1 MHAQKDVM
9 QQALDRS
16 GWRAEDISHIDVNG
30 SGSEITDL
38 LELRAIEAVYR
49 PDRLSTCELG
59 SMKPNIGHPL
69 CAEGIASLIK
79 VVLMLH
85 HGQRVPFLS
94 AREPM
99 AHYDLDA
106 SPFRFTRQL
115 RPWGEAPRVAAI
127 NSFADGGT
135 NAHVIVEGA
144 VAHADAWRQPIPA
157 PVLKRV
163 WLPAQSSP
171 AEREAAN
178 DLDRTVETGRRPPL
192 AASRRSA
199 SRRAERPNGESFAP
213 TAMANEIPLTAVQPE
228 PGFWERYS

>member
-1 MHAQKDVM
+1 VM

-16 GWRAEDISHIDVNG
+16 GWRAQDISHIDVNG

-49 PDRLSTCELG
+49 PERLSPCELG

-94 AREPM
+94 ATEPM

-144 VAHADAWRQPIPA
+144 VAHADAWRQP
-157 PVLKRV
+157 
-163 WLPAQSSP
+163 LP
-171 AEREAAN
+171 
-178 DLDRTVETGRRPPL
+178 LPPL
-192 AASRRSA
+192 HRIDVSAADAPASIGRSPESQPA
-199 SRRAERPNGESFAP
+199 WAEAEATDPWGEGDLVTEGA
-213 TAMANEIPLTAVQPE
+213 
-228 PGFWERYS
+228 WE